1 MILNFSDMLV
11 ILGVILSVVYN
22 VVVLPK
28 LSEYRL
34 EIFNDVKLRLLFISL
49 IIVLSK
55 WYPLLSLFLALSF
68 VLTHIRLYKLS
79 KKKETE
85 NFVSDQEMH
94 DYCFNF

>member
-1 MILNFSDMLV
+1 MILKFSDMLV
-11 ILGVILSVVYN
+11 ILGIILSVVYN

-28 LSEYRL
+28 LPEKRL
-34 EIFNDVKLRLLFISL
+34 EIFDNIKLRLLVVGL

-94 DYCFNF
+94 DYSFNF

>member
-1 MILNFSDMLV
+1 MIKQISNMIIV
-11 ILGVILSVVYN
+11 IGVILSVVYN
-22 VVVLPK
+22 VVILPK
-28 LSEYRL
+28 LSENKL
-34 EIFNDVKLRLLFISL
+34 EMFNDIKLRLLVVSL

-55 WYPLLSLFLALSF
+55 WFPLLSLCTALSF

-94 DYCFNF
+94 DYSFNF

>member
-1 MILNFSDMLV
+1 MILKFSDMLV
-11 ILGVILSVVYN
+11 ILGIILSVVYN

-28 LSEYRL
+28 LPEKRL
-34 EIFNDVKLRLLFISL
+34 EIFDNVKLRLLVVSL

-94 DYCFNF
+94 DYSFNF